1 MWLVS
6 QNTKVPLQSFKTKHE
21 AHAWGRERL
30 HGWFMVWREKG
41 RLEAE
46 RGSQGAGKMGQ
57 GARKMGQGAGLKDHG
72 PGPKGFG
79 DVTKV

>member
-30 HGWFMVWREKG
+30 HGWFIVWQGEGVRGQEK
-41 RLEAE
+41 RD
-46 RGSQGAGKMGQ
+46 QGA
-57 GARKMGQGAGLKDHG
+57 AKMGQGAGLKDHG
-72 PGPKGFG
+72 PGPGGFES
-79 DVTKV
+79 VTKV

>member
-30 HGWFMVWREKG
+30 HGWFIVWQGKGVTGQEKEVRE
-41 RLEAE
+41 
-46 RGSQGAGKMGQ
+46 QG
-57 GARKMGQGAGLKDHG
+57 
-72 PGPKGFG
+72 
-79 DVTKV
+79 

>member
-6 QNTKVPLQSFKTKHE
+6 QNTKEPLRSFKTKHE

-30 HGWFMVWREKG
+30 HGWFIVWQGKG

-46 RGSQGAGKMGQ
+46 RGGHGAGK
-57 GARKMGQGAGLKDHG
+57 RGQGAGWKDHG
-72 PGPKGFG
+72 PGPKGFEC
-79 DVTKV
+79 VTKV

>member
-30 HGWFMVWREKG
+30 HGWFIVWQEK
-41 RLEAE
+41 R
-46 RGSQGAGKMGQ
+46 
-57 GARKMGQGAGLKDHG
+57 GQGAGLKDHG
-72 PGPKGFG
+72 PGPKGLG
-79 DVTKV
+79 NVTKV

>member
-30 HGWFMVWREKG
+30 HGWFIVWQGKG

-46 RGSQGAGKMGQ
+46 RGGQGAGKKRSGSRVE
-57 GARKMGQGAGLKDHG
+57 GPRTRARG
-72 PGPKGFG
+72 PWECNKSVRFA
-79 DVTKV
+79 

>member
-30 HGWFMVWREKG
+30 HGWFIVWQGKGVRE
-41 RLEAE
+41 
-46 RGSQGAGKMGQ
+46 QGK
-57 GARKMGQGAGLKDHG
+57 RGQGAGLKDHG
-72 PGPKGFG
+72 PGPGGFEN
-79 DVTKV
+79 VTKV

>member
-30 HGWFMVWREKG
+30 HGWFIVWQEK
-41 RLEAE
+41 EAKE
-46 RGSQGAGKMGQ
+46 QGK
-57 GARKMGQGAGLKDHG
+57 RGQGAGLKDHG
-72 PGPKGFG
+72 PGPKGLG
-79 DVTKV
+79 NVTKV

>member
-30 HGWFMVWREKG
+30 HGWFIVWQGKG
-41 RLEAE
+41 AKE
-46 RGSQGAGKMGQ
+46 QGK
-57 GARKMGQGAGLKDHG
+57 RGQGAGLKDHG
-72 PGPKGFG
+72 PGPGGFEN
-79 DVTKV
+79 VTKV

>member
-30 HGWFMVWREKG
+30 HGWFIVWQGKGVTGQEK
-41 RLEAE
+41 R
-46 RGSQGAGKMGQ
+46 GQ
-57 GARKMGQGAGLKDHG
+57 GVGLKDHG
-72 PGPKGFG
+72 PGPGG
-79 DVTKV
+79 LGNVTKV

>member
-6 QNTKVPLQSFKTKHE
+6 QNTKEPLQSFKTKRE

-41 RLEAE
+41 S
-46 RGSQGAGKMGQ
+46 GSRVKGVTGHGGRTTDQG
-57 GARKMGQGAGLKDHG
+57 
-72 PGPKGFG
+72 PS
-79 DVTKV
+79 VTKM

>member
-30 HGWFMVWREKG
+30 HGWFIVWQGK
-41 RLEAE
+41 EAKE
-46 RGSQGAGKMGQ
+46 QGK
-57 GARKMGQGAGLKDHG
+57 RGQGAGWKDHG
-72 PGPKGFG
+72 PGAKCNKSVRFA
-79 DVTKV
+79 

>member
-30 HGWFMVWREKG
+30 HGWFIVWQGKGVRDQGGRTTDQEK
-41 RLEAE
+41 R
-46 RGSQGAGKMGQ
+46 
-57 GARKMGQGAGLKDHG
+57 GQGAGLKDHG
-72 PGPKGFG
+72 PGPKGLG
-79 DVTKV
+79 NVTKV

>member
-30 HGWFMVWREKG
+30 HGWFIVWQGKGVREQGG
-41 RLEAE
+41 RTTD
-46 RGSQGAGKMGQ
+46 QGPRA
-57 GARKMGQGAGLKDHG
+57 LK
-72 PGPKGFG
+72 
-79 DVTKV
+79 V

>member
-41 RLEAE
+41 V
-46 RGSQGAGKMGQ
+46 RGHEKRGQ
-57 GARKMGQGAGLKDHG
+57 GVGWEDHG
-72 PGPKGFG
+72 PGPKGLG
-79 DVTKV
+79 NVTKV

>member
-30 HGWFMVWREKG
+30 HGWFIVWQAKEVREQGG
-41 RLEAE
+41 RTTDQEK
-46 RGSQGAGKMGQ
+46 RGH
-57 GARKMGQGAGLKDHG
+57 GAGLEDHG
-72 PGPKGFG
+72 PGPKGFEN
-79 DVTKV
+79 VTKV

>member
-30 HGWFMVWREKG
+30 HGWFIVWQGKG
-41 RLEAE
+41 VRGHGGKTTDQGPRALE
-46 RGSQGAGKMGQ
+46 M
-57 GARKMGQGAGLKDHG
+57 
-72 PGPKGFG
+72 
-79 DVTKV
+79 